1 LVHINTSAAVPRHP
15 AEAGYQTEESMHSRR
30 ERATKIVATLGPASS
45 SPEKI
50 KALFEA
56 GVDVFRMNFSHGT
69 QADHGRIYGIVR
81 ALEKET
87 GRPIGVLADMQG
99 PKLRLGKFVDGFITL
114 TPGTTIRFDTD
125 NTPGNEK
132 RVPIPH
138 PDILEALHE
147 GSTVLLD
154 DGKVRVR
161 VVKKGAGFIEAEVI
175 AGTRLSNNKGF
186 NVPDVILPLSS
197 LTEKDRADCLFALD
211 LGVEWI
217 ALSFV
222 QRPEDI
228 LEAKELIQD
237 RADIN
242 LKLEKPAAVEHLTR
256 IIELSDSMMF
266 ARGDLGVELS
276 LPELPALQKRVIRES
291 RRLGKPIIVATQM
304 LESMITAPV
313 PTRAEVS
320 DVATA
325 VYDGADAVMLSA
337 ESAAGQYPVE
347 AVAMMDQ
354 IIKQVERDPG
364 YRNIID
370 SQRPEPGHSIADA
383 VTQAAYHAAN
393 AIDAAAIVTY
403 TLSGTTTLHAARERP
418 RIPIIGI
425 ASQLPTAR
433 KLVMS
438 YGVHVVHAPEEIH
451 TFAEIASKATHIA
464 TDQGFAGPGDRLAIT
479 AGVPF
484 AQPGTTNVLRLVTI
498 EKKAEKSKPDAS
510 AATSHKRAAAKKSG
524 GAAAVKKSPARKTAA
539 RRSAGTRRG

>member
-1 LVHINTSAAVPRHP
+1 
-15 AEAGYQTEESMHSRR
+15 MHKRR
-30 ERATKIVATLGPASS
+30 DRSTKIVATLGPASS
-45 SPEKI
+45 TPEKI

-56 GVDVFRMNFSHGT
+56 GVDVFRMNYSHGT
-69 QADHGRIYGIVR
+69 QADHGRIYSIVR
-81 ALEKET
+81 ALEKEA

-99 PKLRLGKFVDGFITL
+99 PKLRLGKFVDGFINL
-114 TPGTTIRFDTD
+114 TPGTSIRFDAKD
-125 NTPGNEK
+125 KPGDEK

-138 PDILEALHE
+138 PEILDALTE
-147 GSTVLLD
+147 GATVLLD

-161 VVKKGAGFIEAEVI
+161 VVKKGRGYIEAEVI

-186 NVPDVILPLSS
+186 NVPDVVLPVAS
-197 LTEKDRADCLFALD
+197 LTEKDRRDLAFALD

-228 LEAKELIQD
+228 IEAKELIQD

-256 IIELSDSMMF
+256 IIELSDSIMF

-304 LESMITAPV
+304 LESMISAPV

-320 DVATA
+320 DVANA

-347 AVAMMDQ
+347 AVAMMDE
-354 IIKQVERDPG
+354 IIKHVERDPG
-364 YRNIID
+364 YRSIID
-370 SQRPEPGHSIADA
+370 AQRPEPGHSVADA
-383 VTQAAYHAAN
+383 VTQAAYNAAN
-393 AIDAAAIVTY
+393 AINAAAIVTY

-425 ASQLPTAR
+425 ASRLETAR

-451 TFAEIASKATHIA
+451 TFAEIASKATAIV
-464 TDQGFAGPGDRLAIT
+464 TDQGIAGPGDRLAIT

-484 AQPGTTNVLRLVTI
+484 AQPGTTNVLRIVTL
-498 EKKAEKSKPDAS
+498 EKKAEKSKPDA
-510 AATSHKRAAAKKSG
+510 AAKTANKRAPAKKKT
-524 GAAAVKKSPARKTAA
+524 GAAASSKKAPARKSAA
-539 RRSAGTRRG
+539 RRAAGTRRG